1 VLNNVDPPVTGQ
13 PRRRGRRPGGTDT
26 RAALLA
32 AARQLFV
39 EQGFDKATVRSI
51 ASRAGVDPA
60 MVNHWFGGKDNLFA
74 AAVLE
79 LPFNP
84 VEVIGDLGAGPP
96 EHIGDRVVRRFIAI
110 WDATGGGQFAA
121 LLRSVTTH
129 RQAADALRDIFVN
142 HIFGPLMQQ
151 SGVDQPQLRANLFAT
166 QMVGLG
172 IVRYVVKFEPLASA
186 DVDVVAR
193 AVAPTLQRY
202 FNGPID

>member
-1 VLNNVDPPVTGQ
+1 LNEAAE

-26 RAALLA
+26 RAALLT
-32 AARQLFV
+32 AARHLFV
-39 EQGFDKATVRSI
+39 EQGYEKATVRSI

-79 LPFNP
+79 LPFDP
-84 VEVIGDLGAGPP
+84 VQIIGDLSAGPP
-96 EHIGDRVVRRFIAI
+96 DEIGDRVVRRFLTI

-121 LLRSVTTH
+121 LLRSVTSH
-129 RQAADALRDIFVN
+129 EQAAATLRGIFIN
-142 HIFGPLMQQ
+142 HIFGPLMEQA
-151 SGVDQPQLRANLFAT
+151 GVDQPMLRANLFAS
-166 QMVGLG
+166 QVVGLG

-186 DVDVVAR
+186 DADTVAR